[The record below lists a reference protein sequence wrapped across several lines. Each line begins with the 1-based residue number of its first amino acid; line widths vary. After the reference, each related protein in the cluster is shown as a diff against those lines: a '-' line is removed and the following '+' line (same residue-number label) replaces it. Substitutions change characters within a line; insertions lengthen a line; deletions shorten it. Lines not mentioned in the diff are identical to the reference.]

1 MDEVTTDN
9 ENNSV
14 DTQALQNGEK
24 TLSSLELPDMSFS
37 KMIGHFGPGIILMMT
52 GIGTSHIITAPTA
65 GGRFAYALMW
75 CIPVAYIFK
84 STVSKWLFD
93 LPMQPQQPRR
103 SCR

>member
-37 KMIGHFGPGIILMMT
+37 KMIGHFGPGIIL
-52 GIGTSHIITAPTA
+52 
-65 GGRFAYALMW
+65 
-75 CIPVAYIFK
+75 
-84 STVSKWLFD
+84 
-93 LPMQPQQPRR
+93 
-103 SCR
+103 